1 MRCRRYGPAQ
11 FTICQDE
18 DAGGYPSLFLRTD
31 PSPWTGV
38 QLKDGTAVQN
48 ALDLVTNLSDQIL
61 PGIVDRLAAISVEV
75 GLNEPQSVADAKAI
89 LQLLAD
95 TQATLANYS
104 VQLFEQDPS
113 ALARSLKPGSA
124 GGISSAWAY
133 LTSATY
139 RSARHI
145 ALEFRT
151 GKTNSAVLYSE
162 ILAAAEQLQRW
173 KARKSDP
180 APQVP
185 ADCTGHRAEFDLF
198 CVQLETL
205 QNTLG
210 RPLDALSF
218 GDLRTLAGS
227 LASDRT
233 TPYILPKLTSVERA
247 LDALGA
253 SPLVGELRNS
263 KPVPD
268 KWTAAFDFAWLAST
282 LDAACE
288 QDPEIRG
295 FRGRTH
301 SGFVGEFADLDEER
315 IELAAARVRR
325 VHGERA
331 VAAMNAHHD
340 QELLIRSETQR
351 SRKHLPLRR
360 LFAQAGDVLTAVCP
374 CWMASPLS
382 VSQLLDGGKR
392 YFDVVAFDEASQVLP
407 EDAVCAILRG
417 EKLVVA
423 GDRNQLPPTTFFA
436 AGDDDLDSEEETGAA
451 EGFESLLDLANAF
464 LPSNYL
470 DWHYRSRDESLIA
483 FSNHHIYRDRLVTF
497 PGPGGTPAISHVLVT
512 QQLGADGEEESC
524 GTEVRKVVELVL
536 EHARTRPLDTLGII
550 TMGIKHRDRVQGALD
565 RALQDHTE
573 LDEFFDQ
580 GKHERYFVKNL
591 ESVQGDER
599 DAIIISVGYGKDRAG
614 NLPFR
619 FGPLIPEGGRRRL
632 NVAVTRA
639 RQRLTIVSSFSHLD
653 MDLKRVRP
661 GSGVEL
667 LRNYLEYAA
676 SGGKRLGDAT
686 LSAVAPNDF
695 EQDIQDAL
703 EARGLRLIPQLG
715 ASQYRIDIVAEH
727 PRKPGR
733 YVLAIE
739 CDGATYHSSNTARD
753 RDRLR
758 QHQLEALGWRF
769 HRIWSTDWFMHKN
782 EEVERAMKAFG
793 EAVEWADR
801 VDAGSSNVP
810 NSGSRRNGSGADHDN
825 EGSTV
830 KANRGSNGRSPR
842 PLVPQRSAITEY
854 TSSELI
860 RLISWVTSDGQLR
873 TDDEVLKEMVEV
885 LGFKRRG
892 ARIELRLR
900 QAIQQWRRQTV
911 VQDQRTPGR

>member
-1 MRCRRYGPAQ
+1 M
-11 FTICQDE
+11 
-18 DAGGYPSLFLRTD
+18 
-31 PSPWTGV
+31 
-38 QLKDGTAVQN
+38 
-48 ALDLVTNLSDQIL
+48 
-61 PGIVDRLAAISVEV
+61 
-75 GLNEPQSVADAKAI
+75 
-89 LQLLAD
+89 
-95 TQATLANYS
+95 
-104 VQLFEQDPS
+104 
-113 ALARSLKPGSA
+113 
-124 GGISSAWAY
+124 
-133 LTSATY
+133 
-139 RSARHI
+139 
-145 ALEFRT
+145 
-151 GKTNSAVLYSE
+151 LYSE

-173 KARKSDP
+173 KARKSDSP
-180 APQVP
+180 PQVP
-185 ADCTGHRAEFDLF
+185 AEFPGHRAEFDSF

-218 GDLRTLAGS
+218 GDLRTLVCS

-263 KPVPD
+263 KPVPE

-288 QDPEIRG
+288 QDPELRG
-295 FRGRTH
+295 FRGQTH
-301 SGFVGEFADLDEER
+301 SGFVEEFADLDEER
-315 IELAAARVRR
+315 IELASARVRR

-351 SRKHLPLRR
+351 SRKHLPLRK

-436 AGDDDLDSEEETGAA
+436 ASDDDLDSEEETGAA

-483 FSNHHIYRDRLVTF
+483 FSNHHIYRDRLITF
-497 PGPGGTPAISHVLVT
+497 PGPGGTPAISHMLVT

-524 GTEVRKVVELVL
+524 GAEVRRVVELVL
-536 EHARTRPLDTLGII
+536 EHARTRPLETLGII

-599 DAIIISVGYGKDRAG
+599 DAIIITVGYGKDRAG

-769 HRIWSTDWFMHKN
+769 HRIWSTDWFMHKS
-782 EEVERAMKAFG
+782 EEVERAIKAFG

-801 VDAGSSNVP
+801 VDATGQSAA
-810 NSGSRRNGSGADHDN
+810 RNGGAQHN
-825 EGSTV
+825 GNGANHNTEGNAQ
-830 KANRGSNGRSPR
+830 KENRESNGRSSR
-842 PLVPQRSAITEY
+842 PLVPQRSTITEY
-854 TSSELI
+854 TSNELA

-873 TDDEVLKEMVEV
+873 TDDEVLREMVEV

-892 ARIELRLR
+892 ARIDLRLR
-900 QAIQQWRRQTV
+900 QAIEQWRRQTA
-911 VQDQRTPGR
+911 VQNQRAVGR